1 MLWAQKLWIQILEV
15 EHCSPPTHVLQCLLK
30 CPATTEDLWY
40 GRANGRTHAWWRA
53 KCCAYRRKQKEQLK
67 KAMADENKEAL
78 REAVQKSMEEM
89 RQKQKD
95 DYNSGAR
102 GSNEGNNCK

>member
-1 MLWAQKLWIQILEV
+1 
-15 EHCSPPTHVLQCLLK
+15 
-30 CPATTEDLWY
+30 
-40 GRANGRTHAWWRA
+40 
-53 KCCAYRRKQKEQLK
+53 
-67 KAMADENKEAL
+67 MADENKEAV